1 MLWFQKPYKTG
12 GTIANNVLE
21 NGAGAWN
28 EYALTQ
34 YNAHDD
40 TFSNIIK
47 VKTDSTDHMYHPAQK
62 PLKLMECL
70 ISLVTLE
77 GQIVIDPFMGS
88 GTTCVAARNLNRHYI
103 GIDINPS
110 NIETAHE
117 RLNASFQR
125 EIDLYGFVPAT
136 ALKI

>member
-1 MLWFQKPYKTG
+1 M
-12 GTIANNVLE
+12 
-21 NGAGAWN
+21 
-28 EYALTQ
+28 TQ
-34 YNAHDD
+34 YNAPDD

-47 VKTDSTDHMYHPAQK
+47 VKTDNTDHLYHPAQK
-62 PLKLMECL
+62 PLKLIECL

-77 GQIVIDPFMGS
+77 EQIVLDPFMGS

-103 GIDINPS
+103 GIDINPA